1 MKNPSIRLATI
12 LLSTALAVIGVVGF
26 STSAAIQARLNIF
39 QTHLEEANQRTPEL
53 TTEEIQALLA
63 SGATPIFDVRSE
75 LEYLIAHIP
84 GTVNL
89 WEKEAERIQEL
100 YPNRATP
107 LVLYCNGPFC
117 GKSKRTSE
125 QLQALGYTNIR
136 RYQIGMPVWRALG
149 NTVET
154 GLAGFRYMFRHDK
167 TAIFVDARSP
177 EEFAQGSLPGAVNIR
192 TGESDRA
199 NEDGR
204 LPLWDKGARV
214 LVFANTAQEARVVAV
229 EIARRAYWNSSYFGG
244 SFNDLKAPELYAANV
259 FGTGV
264 AAALA
269 LRVKANGAQSYEP
282 VSQYSATQFQFVSVP
297 IDLGPEG
304 DTVYLALYGAN
315 IRTRSSLG
323 AVEVK
328 IGGEPAQVLYAGAA
342 PGYGNLDQVNVRL
355 PRSLIGRGEVGVVL
369 MVDGKTTNMV
379 NINTK

>member
-1 MKNPSIRLATI
+1 MKSPSIRLVTI
-12 LLSTALAVIGVVGF
+12 LLSTALAVIGVAGF

-39 QTHLEEANQRTPEL
+39 QTHLEEANQKTPEI
-53 TTEEIQALLA
+53 TTEEMQALLA
-63 SGATPIFDVRSE
+63 SGATPVFDVRSE
-75 LEYLIAHIP
+75 LEYSIAHIP

-89 WEKEAERIQEL
+89 WEKEAERIQQL
-100 YPNRATP
+100 YPDRSTP
-107 LVLYCNGPFC
+107 LTLYCNGPFC

-125 QLQALGYTNIR
+125 QLQVLGYTNIK

-167 TAIFVDARSP
+167 TTVFVDARSP

-192 TGESDRA
+192 TGEADKA

-229 EIARRAYWNSSYFGG
+229 EIAKKAYWNSSYFGG
-244 SFNDLKAPELYAANV
+244 SFNDLKAPELYTANV

-264 AAALA
+264 AAAVA
-269 LRVKANGAQSYEP
+269 VRVKANGAQSYES
-282 VSQYSATQFQFVSVP
+282 VSQYSATQFRFVSVP

-315 IRTRSSLG
+315 IRTRSSLA

-328 IGGEPAQVLYAGAA
+328 IGGEVAQVLYAGAA

-355 PRSLIGRGEVGVVL
+355 PRSLIGRGEVDVL
-369 MVDGKTTNMV
+369 LTADGKMTNTV
-379 NINTK
+379 KVAFK